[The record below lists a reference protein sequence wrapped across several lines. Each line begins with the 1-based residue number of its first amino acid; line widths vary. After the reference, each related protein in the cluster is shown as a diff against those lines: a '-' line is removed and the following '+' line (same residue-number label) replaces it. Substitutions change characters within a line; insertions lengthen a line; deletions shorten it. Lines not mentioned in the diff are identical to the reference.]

1 MIEMPSKINLQKSEN
16 VKLFGVALP
25 LGPNRHSFW
34 GMTFYEEICLS
45 ILTVAAMVLKLLQT
59 LRRIFGW
66 AMLLALPPMFWILES
81 LGFLNFESNPRGFEL
96 SELNLY
102 NMASVVFYEIVSLYP
117 PAMAVLAT
125 LNGILCERLHS
136 KLSKFV
142 AIAGWVLCLLSYL
155 NAAVTVGESAPW
167 WTRIPLAFLP
177 PAIARL
183 SGIKR
188 KFLP

>member
-1 MIEMPSKINLQKSEN
+1 M
-16 VKLFGVALP
+16 
-25 LGPNRHSFW
+25 
-34 GMTFYEEICLS
+34 
-45 ILTVAAMVLKLLQT
+45 LLQT
-59 LRRIFGW
+59 LRRVVGW
-66 AMLLALPPMFWILES
+66 AMILTLPPIFWILES
-81 LGFLNFESNPRGFEL
+81 LGFLNFESNPRGFDL

-102 NMASVVFYEIVSLYP
+102 NLASVALYEIVTLYP

-125 LNGILCERLHS
+125 LNGVLCERFPS
-136 KLSKFV
+136 KISEFV
-142 AIAGWVLCLLSYL
+142 AIAGWVLCSFSYL

-167 WTRIPLAFLP
+167 WSRIPLAFLA